1 MQWTGFSTTR
11 RLSKPIRFTLLAIA
25 ICLTVLIG
33 TGRQP
38 AMANQALHYT
48 ELEFP
53 PLPEITIPE
62 YTRFELD
69 NGLQVY
75 LMEDHELPLVSGT
88 AYIYTG
94 DRLEPADQVGLAS
107 IVGEVMRSGGT
118 PNYPADELNEF
129 LEQRAASVET
139 GIGTT
144 AGSAGFSALTEDLS
158 DVFIRFADVLR
169 DPAFPQDKIDLAIRQ
184 REGIIARRNDSPEDI
199 LGREFAKLVYGEASP
214 YARTVEYRTL
224 SNISRDDVVSFYE
237 QYYAP
242 NNMMLGIVG
251 DFDPVEMRS
260 LIEQAFDDWQPDP
273 DLPRRES
280 VGRVT
285 QAHQGG
291 VFMIDQPQLN
301 QSYVQIGHLGGTLD
315 SPDFAALS
323 VVNEV
328 LNGLGGRLVNE
339 VRSRQ
344 GLAYIVYAYW
354 SPQFDYPGVFIA
366 GGQTRSET
374 TVPFIESTLAEVERV
389 RTTPISPEEL
399 AQAKESVLNS
409 FVFNFQTPG
418 QTLSRVMRYDL
429 YDYPEDFI
437 FQYRRQLEAVTVEQV
452 QQAAATYLKP
462 EDIVMLVVGNQS
474 AIQPPL
480 EMLQPGTEVTQLDI
494 TIPDL
499 RG

>member
-1 MQWTGFSTTR
+1 MQWTVPTPRRFAKRTR
-11 RLSKPIRFTLLAIA
+11 FFIWAIA
-25 ICLTVLIG
+25 VFIAVLVG

-62 YTRFELD
+62 YTQFTLD

-94 DRLEPADQVGLAS
+94 DRLEPGNQVGLAS
-107 IVGEVMRSGGT
+107 IVGEVMRTGGT
-118 PNYPADELNEF
+118 TTYPANELNEF

-144 AGSAGFSALTEDLS
+144 AGSAGFSTLTEDLP
-158 DVFIRFADVLR
+158 DVFDRFAAVLR
-169 DPAFPQDKIDLAIRQ
+169 EPAFPQEKLDLAVRQ
-184 REGIIARRNDSPEDI
+184 REGSIARRNDDPEEI
-199 LGREFAKLVYGEASP
+199 LGREFIKLVYGETSP
-214 YARTVEYRTL
+214 YARTVEYGTL
-224 SNISRDDVVSFYE
+224 NNISRDDVVSFYQ

-251 DFDPVEMRS
+251 DFDPTEMRS
-260 LIEQAFDDWQPDP
+260 RIEQAFGDWQLNP
-273 DLPRRES
+273 DLPRRVS
-280 VGRVT
+280 VGPVI
-285 QAHQGG
+285 QAQRSR
-291 VFMIDQPQLN
+291 VFMIDQPQLS
-301 QSYVQIGHLGGTLD
+301 QSYVQLGHLGDTLD
-315 SPDFAALS
+315 SPDYAALS

-344 GLAYIVYAYW
+344 GLAYLVYAYW

-366 GGQTRSET
+366 GGQTRSEA
-374 TVPFIESTLAEVERV
+374 TVPFIQATLAEIERV

-399 AQAKESVLNS
+399 AQAQESVLNS

-452 QQAAATYLKP
+452 QQAAATHLKP
-462 EDIVMLVVGNQS
+462 EDIVTLVVGNQA

-480 EMLQPGTEVTQLDI
+480 DVLQPGSEVTQLDI

-499 RG
+499 QG